1 MGYTIHISFSLQIRQ
16 STESIKFSLNIPEN
30 HLKSENGESI
40 TNEELP
46 VTQRNREKMKQPNEI
61 DNTVR

>member
-40 TNEELP
+40 TNKELTSDPEESGENET
-46 VTQRNREKMKQPNEI
+46 TQ
-61 DNTVR
+61 